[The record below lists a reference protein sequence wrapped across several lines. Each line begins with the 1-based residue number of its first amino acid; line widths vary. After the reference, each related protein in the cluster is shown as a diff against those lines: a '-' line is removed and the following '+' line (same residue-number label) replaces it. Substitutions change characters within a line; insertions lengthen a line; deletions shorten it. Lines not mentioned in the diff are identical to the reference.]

1 MSADWR
7 MKINYEK
14 KVSASLMGRLR
25 RPFMPRPARGGFSF
39 CMMTFKAESP
49 QPMVQR
55 LSVRSRSFA
64 SAKAGRLNTHFIV
77 RKSHPQ
83 TSVNRRFS
91 IFSLRNSSSPKA
103 RIAEALC
110 KTGTIRRRGSAGLRR
125 NLYPLLQEPRGT
137 PDEAS
142 LVFASAQPDGGSAS
156 GGKAGAIE
164 RRRALEKFRN
174 NNEEFAG

>member
-1 MSADWR
+1 
-7 MKINYEK
+7 MKRNVRE
-14 KVSASLMGRLR
+14 SASLILGTPALQPPQMS
-25 RPFMPRPARGGFSF
+25 RPAREGFSF

-142 LVFASAQPDGGSAS
+142 LVFA
-156 GGKAGAIE
+156 KAGAIE